1 MPCVESRVSFA
12 RDSATSLQAVLL
24 FSTPTYLFPSLPPP
38 SLLPPSLPPLAL
50 GCVFMRVHKRGWS
63 TCSTGNKECLV
74 KEEGVIGG
82 GKLEEMRRVPVRET
96 AR

>member
-1 MPCVESRVSFA
+1 MQP
-12 RDSATSLQAVLL
+12 
-24 FSTPTYLFPSLPPP
+24 
-38 SLLPPSLPPLAL
+38 
-50 GCVFMRVHKRGWS
+50 
-63 TCSTGNKECLV
+63 GNKECLV